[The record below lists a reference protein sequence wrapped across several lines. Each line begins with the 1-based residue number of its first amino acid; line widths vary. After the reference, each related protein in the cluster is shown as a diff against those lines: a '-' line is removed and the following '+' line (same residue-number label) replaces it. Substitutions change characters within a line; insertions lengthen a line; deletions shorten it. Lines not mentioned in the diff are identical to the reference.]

1 MRQPESTH
9 KNEIKLGIDFWH
21 AVEFSRIART
31 PTRHLP
37 AAHRGNRSN
46 LPDPPSPVK
55 RALIRGSGLVL
66 QGLACWAVDDFSTV
80 FAPSL
85 TTPIRPWAR
94 RWFEHAARSN
104 VEALQ
109 RRSPPRA
116 RPGGR
121 RRPCDVQGRIRPFP
135 RDRPDSTLHI
145 AGATA
150 TAWPSARRRTPLQ
163 RLDIRP
169 CCMLEPPAGPGADRR
184 GQGRGENGAKV
195 VHGPTGQALQN
206 QP

>member
-1 MRQPESTH
+1 MFKPQHPPKKRSERKNKPRRVTDSSRAERVKLTQFQFNQRKTRTHETTQKPPH

-85 TTPIRPWAR
+85 TTRIRPWAHLS
-94 RWFEHAARSN
+94 FEHAARSN

-109 RRSPPRA
+109 LRSPPRA
-116 RPGGR
+116 RPVD
-121 RRPCDVQGRIRPFP
+121 RRPCDEQGRIRPFP
-135 RDRPDSTLHI
+135 RARPR
-145 AGATA
+145 
-150 TAWPSARRRTPLQ
+150 ARSRPVGPLCG
-163 RLDIRP
+163 D
-169 CCMLEPPAGPGADRR
+169 
-184 GQGRGENGAKV
+184 
-195 VHGPTGQALQN
+195 H
-206 QP
+206 